1 MTSFNHYAFGAV
13 IEKENDPDTPVEPWE
28 TWRRDMLDSSPF
40 FEAKRWLVR
49 DGSGIVAT
57 GWLGLNRTESN
68 AHRAKVYGS
77 YGRFYEQIPMDLV
90 IRSFSYERQPRII
103 NFSPTSTTPDPTAE
117 ADLGT
122 ASAILGGFTEPA
134 DPNLKNQ
141 YLTEILAGAE
151 REVMPNVSVGI
162 KGIYRNYGRV
172 IEDFP
177 WIRVREF
184 AIVLALTDANEVVV
198 ERGYKHGPRVVAL
211 SFPAGYLEPG
221 EDPLAAGKREL
232 REEAGYEARDWT
244 ALGRY
249 VVDGNYGCGAE
260 HAFLAR
266 GAHRTTALPSD
277 DLEEFEVS
285 LLPLPDLITAWR
297 RGEIAQLSSAAAL
310 GLALLSIRA

>member
-1 MTSFNHYAFGAV
+1 MPPRPWKTLARRTLLSRLPWLEVGD
-13 IEKENDPDTPVEPWE
+13 EKVELPD
-28 TWRRDMLDSSPF
+28 
-40 FEAKRWLVR
+40 
-49 DGSGIVAT
+49 
-57 GWLGLNRTESN
+57 
-68 AHRAKVYGS
+68 
-77 YGRFYEQIPMDLV
+77 
-90 IRSFSYERQPRII
+90 
-103 NFSPTSTTPDPTAE
+103 
-117 ADLGT
+117 
-122 ASAILGGFTEPA
+122 
-134 DPNLKNQ
+134 
-141 YLTEILAGAE
+141 
-151 REVMPNVSVGI
+151 
-162 KGIYRNYGRV
+162 GRV
-172 IEDFP
+172 IADFP

-184 AIVLALTDANEVVV
+184 AIVVALTDANEVVV

-221 EDPLAAGKREL
+221 YKHGPRVVALSFPAGYLEPGEDPLAAAKREL

>member
-1 MTSFNHYAFGAV
+1 MPPRPWKTLARRTLLSRLPWLEVGDETV
-13 IEKENDPDTPVEPWE
+13 ELPD
-28 TWRRDMLDSSPF
+28 
-40 FEAKRWLVR
+40 
-49 DGSGIVAT
+49 
-57 GWLGLNRTESN
+57 
-68 AHRAKVYGS
+68 
-77 YGRFYEQIPMDLV
+77 
-90 IRSFSYERQPRII
+90 
-103 NFSPTSTTPDPTAE
+103 
-117 ADLGT
+117 
-122 ASAILGGFTEPA
+122 
-134 DPNLKNQ
+134 
-141 YLTEILAGAE
+141 
-151 REVMPNVSVGI
+151 
-162 KGIYRNYGRV
+162 GRV
-172 IEDFP
+172 IDDFP

-184 AIVLALTDANEVVV
+184 AIVVALTDGNEVVV